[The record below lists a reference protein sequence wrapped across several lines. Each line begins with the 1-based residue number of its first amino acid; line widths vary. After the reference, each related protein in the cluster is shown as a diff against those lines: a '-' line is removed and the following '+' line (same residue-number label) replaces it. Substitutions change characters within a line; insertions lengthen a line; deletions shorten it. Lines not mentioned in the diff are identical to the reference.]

1 MKVKTPLKNSL
12 IAKINSLSLGIY
24 SLRTY
29 IGSAFTVLFCS
40 LSSMGIPSYFLPSEA
55 IAQPWLLAQAS
66 GTNYGLG
73 LPKSASTSGGTRL
86 VNPDLEDSKTIVV
99 PSNEPPINQ
108 NRGVYRS
115 APRTRRPLLLKKQQQ
130 LPLLTLI
137 TPADGARTASPQP
150 TLYWYLYEDNQDSSS
165 AKDVFVGQLR
175 LTTSEKQATTTIFET
190 DLKIQHGLS
199 SFKLPIAVSLKPSVT
214 YGWQITL
221 QDRKGEKVTASGWIV
236 YSPPE
241 HSLCQSLMGALNL
254 RDRAKIYAKAGYWFE
269 AIDGYTRWLKLS
281 PNDLK
286 TRSARDEILKAGFAS
301 NKELDLNALIKLL
314 NPNGEKES
322 DNQPL

>member
-1 MKVKTPLKNSL
+1 V
-12 IAKINSLSLGIY
+12 
-24 SLRTY
+24 
-29 IGSAFTVLFCS
+29 
-40 LSSMGIPSYFLPSEA
+40 
-55 IAQPWLLAQAS
+55 IAQNWLLAQAS

-86 VNPDLEDSKTIVV
+86 VNPDLEDNKTIVI
-99 PSNEPPINQ
+99 PSNEPPIDQ

-115 APRTRRPLLLKKQQQ
+115 TPRPRRPLLLRKQKL

-150 TLYWYLYEDNQDSSS
+150 TLYWYLNEDNQDSSS

-175 LTTSEKQATTTIFET
+175 LTTSEQQTTTTIFET
-190 DLKIQHGLS
+190 DLKVQQGLS
-199 SFKLPIAVSLKPSVT
+199 SFKLPIAASLKPSVT

-221 QDRKGEKVTASGWIV
+221 RDRKGEKVTASGWIV
-236 YSPPE
+236 YSPPKN
-241 HSLCQSLMGALNL
+241 SLCPALMGALSL
-254 RDRAKIYAKAGYWFE
+254 RDRAKVYAEAGYWFE

-301 NKELDLNALIKLL
+301 NKDLNIDAFIELL
-314 NPNGEKES
+314 NADATKSLDE
-322 DNQPL
+322 

>member
-1 MKVKTPLKNSL
+1 MKVKISLKNSL
-12 IAKINSLSLGIY
+12 KNSLMAQINSLSLGTY

-29 IGSAFTVLFCS
+29 IGSAFTILLCS
-40 LSSMGIPSYFLPSEA
+40 LSGMGIPIYFVNSEA

-66 GTNYGLG
+66 GRSYGLG

-86 VNPDLEDSKTIVV
+86 VNPDVDDSKTIIV
-99 PSNEPPINQ
+99 PSNEPPTD
-108 NRGVYRS
+108 RTRDVYRS
-115 APRTRRPLLLKKQQQ
+115 APRPRRPLLLKKKQQ

-175 LTTSEKQATTTIFET
+175 LTTLEQQTTTTIFET
-190 DLKIQHGLS
+190 DLKIQQGLS

-221 QDRKGEKVTASGWIV
+221 RDRKGEKVTASGWIV

-241 HSLCQSLMGALNL
+241 NSLCPTLMGALSL
-254 RDRAKIYAKAGYWFE
+254 RDRAKIYAEAGYWFE

-286 TRSARDEILKAGFAS
+286 ARDARDEILKAGLIS
-301 NKELDLNALIKLL
+301 TKEIDVNALIKLL
-314 NPNGEKES
+314 NPNEEK
-322 DNQPL
+322 

>member
-12 IAKINSLSLGIY
+12 IKKINSLHLGTY
-24 SLRTY
+24 SLSTY
-29 IGSAFTVLFCS
+29 IGSAFTILFCS
-40 LSSMGIPSYFLPSEA
+40 LSSMAIPSYFLTSEA
-55 IAQPWLLAQAS
+55 IAQTWLLAQTS

-86 VNPDLEDSKTIVV
+86 VNPDLDDGKTVV
-99 PSNEPPINQ
+99 PSPPIDQ
-108 NRGVYRS
+108 TRGVYRS
-115 APRTRRPLLLKKQQQ
+115 VPRVRRPLLFKKQQQ

-175 LTTSEKQATTTIFET
+175 LTTSENQATTTIFET

-221 QDRKGEKVTASGWIV
+221 RDRQGDQVTASGWIV

-241 HSLCQSLMGALNL
+241 NRLCPALMGALSL
-254 RDRAKIYAKAGYWFE
+254 RDRAKIYAEAGYWFE

-286 TRSARDEILKAGFAS
+286 ARSARDEVLKAGLIS
-301 NKELDLNALIKLL
+301 TQKVDVNALIKLL
-314 NPNGEKES
+314 NPNEEKQSE
-322 DNQPL
+322 NQPL